1 MITKLASS
9 FKAYVNYRLKSI
21 FGRGQRD
28 KEGVLQPLY
37 KIEVF
42 DVLIRSQLRL
52 QLFDLDEG
60 TEVLLSSKNNDYL
73 LRMQSLFNDEGIE
86 AKES

>member
-1 MITKLASS
+1 
-9 FKAYVNYRLKSI
+9 
-21 FGRGQRD
+21 
-28 KEGVLQPLY
+28 
-37 KIEVF
+37 
-42 DVLIRSQLRL
+42 
-52 QLFDLDEG
+52 LFDLDEG